1 MSKDNKQ
8 KLLEFTHTCNK
19 LRQKLLFGT
28 TSLTPINLEEEKIK
42 FFASPTHNPIFIYKK
57 FDATKA
63 DTLLKNLKQQLKTL
77 KIPYDLRIYLQ
88 DYLKD
93 LKLLEKTKL
102 AIGTDDF
109 AFYAKKLFKI
119 NEYDIHKTLL
129 SLPSINFDK
138 HESKKLYNAYE
149 IAGIFEDV
157 LHDQYNL
164 DHFTV
169 RVDEHARHTIWTGNT
184 TINIGSDIL
193 RYDHNVARLI
203 VHEIESHALQ
213 RYNLSLYNN
222 TIIKKAYNQY
232 VYRSKA
238 VSMLSLS
245 FREIFNYLTQFISAG
260 QAFLITYRVKRGMKH
275 TAKPGGFP
283 KDAFYLL
290 GYKVILDY
298 VKAGLRPEFLYISRN
313 PYLSSLLLSQ
323 NLLLKTDLK
332 LPTFWKKSYA
342 PSSTPAFLQAPGKV

>member
-119 NEYDIHKTLL
+119 HEYDIHKTLL
-129 SLPSINFDK
+129 SLPSIDFDK

-149 IAGIFEDV
+149 IADIFEDV
-157 LHDQYNL
+157 LHNQYNL

-169 RVDEHARHTIWTGNT
+169 RIDEHARHTIWTGNT

-222 TIIKKAYNQY
+222 PFIKLVPYREASLYGEGLAVYNEIMTGTITKKAYNQY

-245 FREIFNYLTQFISAG
+245 FREIFNYLTQF
-260 QAFLITYRVKRGMKH
+260 
-275 TAKPGGFP
+275 
-283 KDAFYLL
+283 
-290 GYKVILDY
+290 
-298 VKAGLRPEFLYISRN
+298 
-313 PYLSSLLLSQ
+313 
-323 NLLLKTDLK
+323 
-332 LPTFWKKSYA
+332 
-342 PSSTPAFLQAPGKV
+342 